1 MRKNA
6 KKSKKVKKKFANT
19 KIVCIF
25 ASETKTNNDMNY
37 RLTFEELSRVFANV
51 AKLEKAYEA
60 YEEAD
65 RKAKCS
71 DTLDAYAEK
80 TKAEKEYERLSKE
93 IIKGWT
99 LTEKRMQEFAG
110 NIYRAEELINYIK
123 NYAKELVK
131 YMD

>member
-1 MRKNA
+1 MKNG
-6 KKSKKVKKKFANT
+6 
-19 KIVCIF
+19 
-25 ASETKTNNDMNY
+25 
-37 RLTFEELSRVFANV
+37 LTFEELSKVFANV
-51 AKLEKAYEA
+51 EKLEKAYEA

-93 IIKGWT
+93 IINGWA
-99 LTEKRMQEFAG
+99 LTEKRMQELAG
-110 NIYRAEELINYIK
+110 NIYRAGELINYVK

-131 YMD
+131 

>member
-1 MRKNA
+1 
-6 KKSKKVKKKFANT
+6 
-19 KIVCIF
+19 
-25 ASETKTNNDMNY
+25 MNY

-51 AKLEKAYEA
+51 AKLEKAYEE

-99 LTEKRMQEFAG
+99 LNENEYTEKRIQEFAG
-110 NIYRAEELINYIK
+110 NIYRAGEFIYYIK

-131 YMD
+131 HMD